1 MAQFNIL
8 ITGPPASGKSTLLQE
23 ITKGKNIS
31 GIITNEIR
39 KDHERWGFV
48 VADVKTERHTIMA
61 STDIRPA
68 VVGKYGV
75 DVFAFEKIA
84 VPAIENGI
92 NDENAI
98 IIIDEI
104 GNMELLSERFKIVV
118 EKALET
124 KRVLGTI
131 SMKSRDDFV
140 SKVKLRSDVRV
151 YYLTPINHERVKEEI
166 TKSLS

>member
-1 MAQFNIL
+1 MKYNIL

-23 ITKGKNIS
+23 ITNGKNIS
-31 GIITNEIR
+31 GIITTELR

-61 STDIRPA
+61 STDIKPA

-84 VPAIENGI
+84 VPAIEAGI
-92 NDENAI
+92 KDENSI

-104 GNMELLSERFKIVV
+104 GNMELLSEKFKMIV
-118 EKALET
+118 EKALGT
-124 KRVLGTI
+124 KRVIGTI
-131 SMKSRDDFV
+131 SMKSRDEFV
-140 SKVKLRSDVRV
+140 SKVKSRKDTKI
-151 YYLTPINHERVKEEI
+151 YYLTPINRERVREEI
-166 TKSLS
+166 LTALD